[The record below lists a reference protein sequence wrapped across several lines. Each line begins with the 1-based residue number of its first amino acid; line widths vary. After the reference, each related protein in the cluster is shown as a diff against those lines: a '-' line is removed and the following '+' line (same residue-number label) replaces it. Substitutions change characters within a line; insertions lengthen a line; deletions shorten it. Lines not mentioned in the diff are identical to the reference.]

1 MKAFKKGV
9 KKNLLL
15 IVVLVVAGFTGWIY
29 LSSQQLK
36 VTTFDQCVA
45 AGYSVMES
53 FPPQCQTPDGKTF
66 MQDVKT
72 PEEKPNKVRIKGEI
86 VCLPHKD
93 TEGPQTLECAYG
105 LKSREDGKYYA
116 LGYSDPDA
124 LHMTSLPTGEVVV
137 IEGNLSEQPDSK
149 YDIVGA
155 IEVTSVEK

>member
-1 MKAFKKGV
+1 MKTLKKV
-9 KKNLLL
+9 LQKNLLL
-15 IVVLVVAGFTGWIY
+15 IVVIIVAGFTGWQYIN
-29 LSSQQLK
+29 SQQSK
-36 VTTFDQCVA
+36 ISSFDTCAA
-45 AGYSVMES
+45 AGYPIMES

-66 MQDVKT
+66 MQDVQA

-93 TEGPQTLECAYG
+93 KEGPQTLECAYG
-105 LKSREDGKYYA
+105 LQSREDGKYYA

-137 IEGNLSEQPDSK
+137 IEGNFTEQPDSK

-155 IEVTSVEK
+155 IDVTSVEK